1 MKTIYSIC
9 ARTGFFFTFLLL
21 ATSLM
26 AQNIQVKGLV
36 KDPAGEAIIG
46 ASVVVKGTTNGSI
59 TDLDGK
65 FSLSDVP
72 SGATITVSYIG
83 YLSQEKKVSATPME
97 FILKEDTKTLDEIV
111 SNRGQYRYSNKIYE
125 DYPVEM
131 QKISDRRIASNAF
144 QNLPN
149 LFADEKP
156 NDGEIGLFVT
166 ST

>member
-83 YLSQEKKVSATPME
+83 YISQEKKASATPME

-111 SNRGQYRYSNKIYE
+111 VVGYGTTKRAVS
-125 DYPVEM
+125 PV
-131 QKISDRRIASNAF
+131 RW
-144 QNLPN
+144 LP
-149 LFADEKP
+149 
-156 NDGEIGLFVT
+156 
-166 ST
+166 